1 MADPALFGFAGSSLR
16 RRKNFVAKAVHVP
29 KRMDPEPGEFSL
41 QVTYNGFQTH
51 ALAFTP
57 EEWHVVREAVERF
70 LARRARSRK
79 EA

>member
-1 MADPALFGFAGSSLR
+1 MRQIATLTFGSAKR
-16 RRKNFVAKAVHVP
+16 RRENFAAKAVHIP

-41 QVTYNGFQTH
+41 HVTYNGYQVH
-51 ALAFTP
+51 AMTFTP

-79 EA
+79 DT

>member
-1 MADPALFGFAGSSLR
+1 MLVELVGSSLHR
-16 RRKNFVAKAVHVP
+16 RENFAAKAVHIP

-41 QVTYNGFQTH
+41 RVTYNGFQTH
-51 ALAFTP
+51 ALTFTP

-79 EA
+79 DA